1 MRTLTSWDSLQPL
14 VGTTSES
21 ADLDFKETLDPKDP
35 KSKIEFA
42 KDVAALANVLGGH
55 VLVGASTDM
64 GNTRCKG
71 FHGIDIDLAGKI
83 SSAFEERV
91 KHRCRP
97 TPIFNVRSINLPS
110 DSKKVVV
117 VVMVEASPIAPI
129 GVLLDQDGGGRL
141 VDKGWAFPYRVG
153 SLTEYL
159 YPDQFG
165 VYESMNARR
174 AAAILNSI
182 PANERQQVCLSWA
195 TRSLPPAG
203 VSVAGGRVV
212 GTMRVQFI
220 CVDLLGNVASFIEPD
235 RQCRIDLPLDQIRT
249 AWRRTNSDGQV
260 WEVSLLGQVREEDG
274 EWRYWPTN

>member
-1 MRTLTSWDSLQPL
+1 MNSIHPLQQTGHAISARARHNSGSRVSRLLSWVFGPWREPRLVVLVSSLGDTIAFSVEIAFMRTLTSWDSLQPL

-21 ADLDFKETLDPKDP
+21 ADLDFKETLNPEDP

-71 FHGIDIDLAGKI
+71 FHGIDIDRAGKI

-97 TPIFNVRSINLPS
+97 TPIFNVRSINLPN

-129 GVLLDQDGGGRL
+129 GVLLDQDGGGAL
-141 VDKGWAFPYRVG
+141 SIRVG
-153 SLTEYL
+153 PS
-159 YPDQFG
+159 
-165 VYESMNARR
+165 
-174 AAAILNSI
+174 
-182 PANERQQVCLSWA
+182 
-195 TRSLPPAG
+195 
-203 VSVAGGRVV
+203 
-212 GTMRVQFI
+212 
-220 CVDLLGNVASFIEPD
+220 
-235 RQCRIDLPLDQIRT
+235 RT
-249 AWRRTNSDGQV
+249 GSAH
-260 WEVSLLGQVREEDG
+260 
-274 EWRYWPTN
+274 